1 MRVYE
6 FAKEHGL
13 SSKEL
18 VTLLNKEGYEV
29 SSHMAVLT
37 DKALNFL
44 TNKYKKS
51 EVKPEIK
58 KEVVSEVRPA
68 VASALKEIAKEP
80 AKPSIQ
86 PQSVIEKEEKKV
98 INAPTS
104 SSPALEQKK
113 SASVS
118 APVAQ
123 EKTITLKQYVL
134 SDLAALLGK
143 SSSDLILTLLKWG
156 ILSNKNLL
164 LTEDVVE
171 RIARHYEIKLVKPV
185 EKLKEEAKIFS
196 SVINKEQLKTRL
208 PVIVVMGHVDHGK
221 TTLLDF
227 IRKTRVAAKE
237 KGGITQHLGAYEAR
251 TSQGDLVFIDTPG
264 HEAFS
269 KIRVRG
275 TKVADIVVLVVA
287 ADDGIMPQ
295 TIEALKHA
303 QLMNVPIVVAI
314 NKIDKVEKA
323 RIDIV
328 KRDLATQH
336 ELLPEEWGGQTIYVP
351 ISAKTGLGVD
361 KLLEMLVLQSQLM
374 ELQAQATGSA
384 RGFVLESKLE
394 KGRGPVAT
402 ILTQHGVLKVGDYFV
417 AGKTTGKVSSMVDS
431 FGNRIN
437 EAKASHPVQVAGFN
451 EMPEAGD
458 SFEVV
463 SKESYAKSKNI
474 FEGQRSV
481 NAPQRMIQDEN
492 AIVLIVKTDTNS
504 SKEALLESIA
514 KISKKSEKGFMVL
527 QSGIGNINESDVM
540 LATDTGAKIITLH
553 VKAESNAATLASKL
567 GVSIVTF
574 DIIYKLLEY
583 LQELSLSMT
592 PVKMVRTK
600 TGEAIVRKVFDI
612 KNLGVIAGSYVKQG
626 VFSRD
631 GMVVIWRG
639 SKKVGE
645 GKINSLQRDKNT
657 VKEVHAG
664 YECAFMVENFS
675 DWQVDDRVECY
686 VERAETKK

>member
-1 MRVYE
+1 MRIYE

-18 VTLLNKEGYEV
+18 VVLLNQEGYEV
-29 SSHMAVLT
+29 SSHMAVLS
-37 DKALNFL
+37 DKALEFL
-44 TNKYKKS
+44 EKKYKKA
-51 EVKPEIK
+51 EVKPEVK
-58 KEVVSEVRPA
+58 KEVAEVQA
-68 VASALKEIAKEP
+68 AASKEITKEQL
-80 AKPSIQ
+80 KPSVQ
-86 PQSVIEKEEKKV
+86 PQAVVAKEEKKV
-98 INAPTS
+98 IHAPTPTS
-104 SSPALEQKK
+104 QAFEHKK
-113 SASVS
+113 SAPVS
-118 APVAQ
+118 APASP
-123 EKTITLKQYVL
+123 EKTLTLKQYVL
-134 SDLAALLGK
+134 SDLATLLARP
-143 SSSDLILTLLKWG
+143 SSDLILTLLKWG

-164 LTEDVVE
+164 LTEELVE
-171 RIARHYEIKLVKPV
+171 RIARQYEVSLVKQV
-185 EKLKEEAKIFS
+185 EKPKEETRVVATH
-196 SVINKEQLKTRL
+196 INKDLLKARL

-237 KGGITQHLGAYEAR
+237 KGGITQHLGAYEAK
-251 TSQGDLVFIDTPG
+251 TPQGDLVFIDTPG

-303 QLMNVPIVVAI
+303 QSMNVPIVVAI

-336 ELLPEEWGGQTIYVP
+336 QLLPEEWGGQTIYVP

-374 ELQAQATGSA
+374 ELQAQATGPA

-402 ILTQHGVLKVGDYFV
+402 ILTQHGVLKIGDYFV
-417 AGKTTGKVSSMVDS
+417 AGKTTGKVSSLVDS
-431 FGNRIN
+431 FGSRIN
-437 EAKASHPVQVAGFN
+437 ESKPSHPVQVAGFN

-463 SKESYAKSKNI
+463 QKEAYLKTKNL
-474 FEGQRSV
+474 FEGQRPAVST
-481 NAPQRMIQDEN
+481 QRLIQNEN

-527 QSGIGNINESDVM
+527 QSGIGNISESDVI
-540 LATDTGAKIITLH
+540 LASDTGAKIITLH
-553 VKAESNAATLASKL
+553 VKAESNAAALASKL

-583 LQELSLSMT
+583 LQEFSLSMA

-600 TGEAIVRKVFDI
+600 TGEALVRKVFDI

-639 SKKVGE
+639 SKKIGE
-645 GKINSLQRDKNT
+645 GKISSLQRDKNT

-686 VERAETKK
+686 VERPELKK

>member
-18 VTLLNKEGYEV
+18 VALLAKEGFEV
-29 SSHMAVLT
+29 SSHMSVLS
-37 DKALNFL
+37 DKAVSFL
-44 TNKYKKS
+44 ENKYKKA
-51 EVKPEIK
+51 EIKPEVK
-58 KEVVSEVRPA
+58 KEVVSEV
-68 VASALKEIAKEP
+68 
-80 AKPSIQ
+80 KPSVAPIEVTKESVKLSAQ
-86 PQSVIEKEEKKV
+86 PQSVAAKEEKKV
-98 INAPTS
+98 IHAPS
-104 SSPALEQKK
+104 STPQQVEPKK
-113 SASVS
+113 SAPLS
-118 APVAQ
+118 APIAQ
-123 EKTITLKQYVL
+123 EKSITLKQYVL
-134 SDLAALLGK
+134 SDLAAVLGK
-143 SSSDLILTLLKWG
+143 TSSDLILTLLKWG
-156 ILSNKNLL
+156 MLSNKNLL
-164 LTEDVVE
+164 LNEETVE
-171 RIARHYEIKLVKPV
+171 RIAKHYEVSLVKPV
-185 EKLKEEAKIFS
+185 EKPKEETKAFS
-196 SVINKEQLKTRL
+196 GHLNKDLLKTRL

-237 KGGITQHLGAYEAR
+237 KGGITQHLGAYEAK
-251 TSQGDLVFIDTPG
+251 TPQGDLVFIDTPG

-269 KIRVRG
+269 KIRMRG

-303 QLMNVPIVVAI
+303 QSMNVPIVVAI
-314 NKIDKVEKA
+314 NKVDKVEKA
-323 RIDIV
+323 RVDVV

-336 ELLPEEWGGQTIYVP
+336 SLLPEEWGGQTIYVP

-402 ILTQHGVLKVGDYFV
+402 ILTQHGILKIGDHFV

-431 FGNRIN
+431 FGSRIN
-437 EAKASHPVQVAGFN
+437 ESKPSHPVLVAGFN

-458 SFEVV
+458 FFEVID
-463 SKESYAKSKNI
+463 KDAYLKTKSL
-474 FEGQRSV
+474 FAGQRTAVST
-481 NAPQRMIQDEN
+481 QRMMQTEK

-527 QSGIGNINESDVM
+527 QSGLGNISESDVM
-540 LATDTGAKIITLH
+540 LAADTGAKIITLH
-553 VKAESNAATLASKL
+553 VKAESNAAALAGKL

-583 LQELSLSMT
+583 LQEFSESMAT
-592 PVKMVRTK
+592 VKMVRAK
-600 TGEAIVRKVFDI
+600 TGEAFVRKVFDI
-612 KNLGVIAGSYVKQG
+612 KNLGVIAGSYVKTG

-639 SKKVGE
+639 SKKIGE
-645 GKINSLQRDKNT
+645 GKITSLQRDKNT

-664 YECAFMVENFS
+664 FECAFMVENFT
-675 DWQVDDRVECY
+675 DWQIDDRVECY
-686 VERAETKK
+686 LERPETKK